1 MSTTQ
6 IDFDS
11 PEWRVL
17 IRNLYAYAAVQ
28 FRQYHKKETNE
39 RGKSIHDYVS
49 EAIEKHINGK
59 DKFDESRSSL
69 DYYSLLEHHLKK
81 NIIRRLISNDLLPH
95 TKRQYAQK
103 KKEVVVETNLIPV
116 PPKPKPRSTE
126 PSGLGNYDTEIL
138 FDEISKR
145 ASGDHVVEQ
154 IILAIWLGGFELSN
168 RLAICNEYNIT
179 QAEFDK
185 GKRRF
190 MTILGHV
197 FKKLNWNIAE
207 YDNRQGQ

>member
-1 MSTTQ
+1 MATTQ

-17 IRNLYAYAAVQ
+17 IRNLYAYAAVL
-28 FRQYHKKETNE
+28 FRKHHKKETND

-59 DKFDESRSSL
+59 DNFDKSRSNL
-69 DYYSLLEHHLKK
+69 NYYSLLEYHLKK
-81 NIIRRLISNDLLPH
+81 NIIRRSISNDHLPH
-95 TKRQYAQK
+95 TKREYSQK
-103 KKEVVVETNLIPV
+103 KKELLTETNLIPV
-116 PPKPKPRSTE
+116 SPKPKASSTE
-126 PSGLGNYDTEIL
+126 PSGLGTYDTEIL

-145 ASGDHVVEQ
+145 ASGDHIVEQ

-168 RLAICNEYNIT
+168 RLAICTEYNIT

-185 GKRRF
+185 GKKRF
-190 MTILGHV
+190 MTILNHV

-207 YDNRQGQ
+207 YDN